1 MFDFQRRREV
11 VECKDGFKMSVQA
24 SEISYCTPRKNG
36 IAMNYT
42 SVEVGFPT
50 EKEDLLMP
58 YVEDGDRPTE
68 TVYAYVPASVIIDV
82 IENHGGM
89 VGGELPGLDLMDYDE
104 EE

>member
-1 MFDFQRRREV
+1 MFNFQPRREV

-36 IAMNYT
+36 IATSYT

-50 EKEDLLMP
+50 EEEDLLMP

-68 TVYAYVPASVIIDV
+68 TVYAYVPAIVIINV
-82 IENHGGM
+82 IDKHGGM
-89 VGGELPGLDLMDYDE
+89 VSGQLPEFDLTNYE
-104 EE
+104 EEE